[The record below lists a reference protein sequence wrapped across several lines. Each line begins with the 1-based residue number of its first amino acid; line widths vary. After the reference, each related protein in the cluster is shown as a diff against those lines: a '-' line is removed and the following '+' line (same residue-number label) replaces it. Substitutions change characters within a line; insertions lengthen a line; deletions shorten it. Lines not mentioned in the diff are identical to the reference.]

1 MYISCHAAN
10 IILAIYGI
18 YRAEDT
24 DTLLMVVTED
34 IPGFVKMFFQAIEL
48 NARIRYWLSI
58 EDETN

>member
-1 MYISCHAAN
+1 
-10 IILAIYGI
+10 
-18 YRAEDT
+18 
-24 DTLLMVVTED
+24 MVVTED